1 MEKFIRSENH
11 LMIYETTEVIDSS
24 EELDKMKNENQVMKN
39 KMEEIVKTTETIMKL
54 YKEKTKEEIELEQL
68 KLY

>member
-1 MEKFIRSENH
+1 
-11 LMIYETTEVIDSS
+11 MIYETTEVIDSS